1 MKPLDFGVGETVSHA
16 AWVEHAGVK
25 ECGSLGWRGFDEL
38 GWEEVFTE
46 GHPQL
51 QNWQMAWAAWW
62 RVGCKGSL
70 QRDARAMARSGV
82 GVATRQVRCGSRVVT
97 FVVGDPPSFDAA
109 LRPSPRAVRELEAR
123 EDAVRVDEVC
133 RS

>member
-1 MKPLDFGVGETVSHA
+1 M
-16 AWVEHAGVK
+16 K
-25 ECGSLGWRGFDEL
+25 ECGSLGWRGFQEL
-38 GWEEVFTE
+38 GWEEVFAE

-70 QRDARAMARSGV
+70 QWDAPAMARSGL
-82 GVATRQVRCGSRVVT
+82 GVATRQVRCGSRVV
-97 FVVGDPPSFDAA
+97 GGPPSFDAA
-109 LRPSPRAVRELEAR
+109 LQSSPGAIRELEAR

-133 RS
+133 GIKA